1 MPYEGEYATGD
12 SLRRLEDSPAVKNFL
27 GTIRKTDGVRRHR
40 PPDRLDVPR
49 GGGQITRLVVIDA
62 STVTHTVQNGY
73 PGAEAALLHLAA
85 VVLDLEKIRDYSLGY
100 LPGPEEMRRLE
111 RCETMSA
118 VLPGRNV
125 VRSNVDEDSARR
137 FFRWTIRKELEAR
150 FDQNHESILETLLAI
165 TELETKGRPNQCPVE
180 ECLLPGKQEIT
191 IGATDGPCECERQ
204 AAIYVS
210 DALRTQERFSNEG
223 SSEQAFT
230 AFRIVVEHL
239 ALVNI
244 LRYFEKTGGMDILRT
259 TGFVLDGQLAIFGM
273 PAWLKSHVQ
282 QEIARLHQLALDS
295 GGPGILLMGVE
306 KSGQFLDHLR
316 ALDWESEKGEKG
328 AIENG
333 TAFAP
338 DLEYIHRHIVLQP
351 EGSKPYGSA
360 TYYGRKVLYK
370 NAVGQHSVITTPIV
384 NDAGRDPDCTSA
396 AAYPRIGEALDILDE
411 LGTHLYADGFAP
423 LVRAHAHAAIPLRR
437 GTRML
442 DEIFRSS

>member
-1 MPYEGEYATGD
+1 MPYEGEYATGE

-27 GTIRKTDGVRRHR
+27 GTIRKTDGVGRHS
-40 PPDRLDVPR
+40 PPGRLEVPR

-62 STVTHTVQNGY
+62 STVTHTVENGY

-125 VRSNVDEDSARR
+125 VRSNVNEDSALR
-137 FFRWTIRKELEAR
+137 FFRATIRDELEAKL
-150 FDQNHESILETLLAI
+150 DPGHESILETLLAI
-165 TELETKGRPNQCPVE
+165 TELETKGRLNQCPVE
-180 ECLLPGKQEIT
+180 ECPLSRKIT
-191 IGATDGPCECERQ
+191 IGATDGPCECELQ
-204 AAIYVS
+204 EEIYVS

-244 LRYFEKTGGMDILRT
+244 LRYFEKTDGMDILRT
-259 TGFVLDGQLAIFGM
+259 TGFVLDGPLAIFGM

-351 EGSKPYGSA
+351 EGSKPYGAA

-384 NDAGRDPDCTSA
+384 NDAGRDPRCTEA
-396 AAYPRIGEALDILDE
+396 EAYPRIGEALDIMDE

-442 DEIFRSS
+442 EEIFHSR